1 MKINK
6 RGIKASEDMPEAN
19 VAAEVT
25 DMLFEAEDVAE
36 LVAEVTGKP
45 VDVTA
50 DEDEVVFNVDGD
62 EFTVT
67 ADGDE
72 EILEAV
78 RRPFRGTRG
87 IKASTRRPAVRAA
100 ARRPVSA
107 TRRPVAAANRN
118 TKMLRKSATR
128 R

>member
-1 MKINK
+1 MRINK

-72 EILEAV
+72 EVLEAV
-78 RRPFRGTRG
+78 RRPFRGKRG
-87 IKASTRRPAVRAA
+87 IKASTRRPAARRPV

-107 TRRPVAAANRN
+107 ASRN
-118 TKMLRKSATR
+118 TKMIRKSSTR

>member
-1 MKINK
+1 MRINK
-6 RGIKASEDMPEAN
+6 RGIKASEDMPEAT

-50 DEDEVVFNVDGD
+50 DEDEIVFNVDGD

-78 RRPFRGTRG
+78 RRPFRGKRG
-87 IKASTRRPAVRAA
+87 IKASTRRPARPARRA

-107 TRRPVAAANRN
+107 ASRN
-118 TKMLRKSATR
+118 TKMIRKSATR

>member
-1 MKINK
+1 MYINK
-6 RGIKASEDMPEAN
+6 RAIRASEDMAEAEAT

-45 VDVTA
+45 VEVTA

-62 EFTVT
+62 EFTVS
-67 ADGDE
+67 AEGDE
-72 EILEAV
+72 EILETA
-78 RRPFRGTRG
+78 RKPFSGKRG
-87 IKASTRRPAVRAA
+87 IKASTRRPARPA
-100 ARRPVSA
+100 ARRPVS
-107 TRRPVAAANRN
+107 AANRN